1 MACDDEAAADDD
13 AADGDDDTAADDA
26 VGDDAVGDHD
36 AAVGDDGKIY
46 VHRWPLQSHGVHV
59 ESCQII
65 ALICPDDR

>member
-26 VGDDAVGDHD
+26 ADADADHD
-36 AAVGDDGKIY
+36 AAVGDDGKIHVY
-46 VHRWPLQSHGVHV
+46 RWPLQSDGVHV